1 MGMVIDVHVH
11 LFGSIKF
18 FPKVW
23 WDELCAFKKAAMG
36 LEAFTTWEAAFNQ
49 MGRPEALI
57 ADMDKAG
64 VDKSV
69 CLPLD
74 YGVMC
79 RQEPEV
85 SIWKANEYVAEAQTK
100 YPDRI
105 IGWVGVDP
113 LRGQEAI
120 KLLEKAVKDWGL
132 HGVKIYPST
141 FSMDDPSIQ
150 AFMSKVNEYELPVL
164 LHMGSD
170 PLPFIIKYGNPEVLD
185 TLALWY
191 PKMKMIAAHNAR
203 GHDDLLAAIMWYK
216 QGVVYSDLSALQYE
230 LMKSPWHLT
239 LQLRYLMDKLPNAIL
254 MGTDWPFVKTP
265 PFPTHEEWFNYIR
278 SLNIPEAL
286 VKTMGMGLRNFTQ
299 EEKDLILGENARK
312 LLKL

>member
-1 MGMVIDVHVH
+1 MGMVVDIHVH
-11 LFGSIKF
+11 LFDSIAY

-23 WDELCAFKKAAMG
+23 WDELCEFKKAVMG
-36 LEAFTTWEAAFNQ
+36 PKAFEEWKFASNE
-49 MGRPEALI
+49 MGKSEALI
-57 ADMDKAG
+57 ADMDEAG

-85 SIWKANEYVAEAQTK
+85 SIWEANEYVAETQNK

-120 KLLEKAVKDWGL
+120 KLLERGVKEWGL
-132 HGVKIYPST
+132 KGVKIYPST
-141 FSMDDPSIQ
+141 FSMTDPSIQ
-150 AFMSKVNEYELPVL
+150 SFMSKVNEFELPVL
-164 LHMGSD
+164 IHMGSD
-170 PLPFIIKYGNPEVLD
+170 PLPFVIKYGNPEVLD

-191 PKMKMIAAHNAR
+191 PKIKIIAAHNAR
-203 GHDDLLAAIMWYK
+203 GYEDLLASIMWYK
-216 QGVVYSDLSALQYE
+216 QGVVYADISALQYE
-230 LMKSPWHLT
+230 LIRSPWHLA
-239 LQLRYLMDKLPNAIL
+239 LQLRYLMDKLPDCVV
-254 MGTDWPFVKTP
+254 MGTDWPFIKTP
-265 PFPTHEEWFNYIR
+265 PFPTHKEWFDYIR
-278 SLNIPEAL
+278 NLKIPEAL
-286 VKTMGMGLRNFTQ
+286 IQTMGMGLRDFTK